1 MELHFGISLLFKE
14 RVVMANS
21 TAKKAKNGKGTK
33 GKSGLNMRMT
43 LILFALLPL
52 LVSSLTIGTVLIK
65 ESSKEMKNYT
75 HNSLVQVVENVGN
88 SFDTITHRNEEF
100 LMAYSTAPILTEF
113 LKNPDD
119 ADLAARAQQYTLDYF
134 GKLNGWEGL
143 YLADWNSKV
152 LTHPAAPVIGK
163 VLREGDSLKQL
174 QDSILGAGG
183 VYNTG
188 IMESPASG
196 NIVMSMYYPIMDGDQ
211 PIGYVGCATY
221 VSNVAA
227 DISDVSGLNFSSAYV
242 YFVDNQ
248 GTMLHHP
255 DESKIGN
262 PVENA
267 AVKSLVA
274 GLQKGEHPAP
284 DVIEYEYKGKIKYAG
299 YYIGE
304 GDHYIAV
311 LTADEDDVLAGIK
324 DIRKYTIF
332 ICIACIIVFTVIA
345 LLVER
350 KISVPLIQISQSLEK
365 LSTGDVTA
373 DCKAKSHIKETI
385 SLINAFKDLKG
396 ALSTSMKS
404 VKDSAFILNNAIVSV
419 DGMTGNNV
427 ESVSQIN
434 TAINEVAETSQSVA
448 ENAQTMA
455 EKAAEL
461 GDNIETLNEN
471 VQRLHDASETI
482 KNANNEA
489 TVCMNSVYAGANES
503 VEAMTDIT
511 SKIAET
517 NSAIAEIGTAV
528 QAIESIAAQTNLLS
542 LNASIE
548 AARAGEAGRG
558 FAVVADEI
566 RTLADS
572 SAESAKEIKQIIEN
586 VITLSNGTVDMSNRV
601 FEVISKEQT
610 DIEMA
615 QDKFN
620 ALSDSV
626 EASIAEIDT
635 IRQMTGTLDNIK
647 IQLTNAT
654 TELGAISEELGASA
668 QEVAASCQTV
678 TNACSD
684 TQNSTAEMRNINE
697 DMSAAIEFFKLS
709 E

>member
-21 TAKKAKNGKGTK
+21 TAKKAKNGKGAK

-143 YLADWNSKV
+143 YLADWSSKV

-196 NIVMSMYYPIMDGDQ
+196 NIVMSMYYPILEDGQ
-211 PIGYVGCATY
+211 PLGYVGCATY

-227 DISDVSGLNFSSAYV
+227 DISDVSGLNLSSAYV

-311 LTADEDDVLAGIK
+311 LTADEDDVLAGIA

-471 VQRLHDASETI
+471 VHRLHDASETI

-620 ALSDSV
+620 VLSDSV